1 MSARDVLARRRF
13 HYSGGPN
20 PINSCCNT
28 SPTRCQEEAENDL
41 FALHAAGYV
50 VVPGEPLMRVVSGD
64 QIPGGG
70 RLVLEAD
77 LMALEKAVTSAQE
90 SPDEG

>member
-1 MSARDVLARRRF
+1 MLWFDYPNGEDSADAII
-13 HYSGGPN
+13 S
-20 PINSCCNT
+20 
-28 SPTRCQEEAENDL
+28 
-41 FALHAAGYV
+41 ALHAAGYV
-50 VVPGEPLMRVVSGD
+50 VVPGESLMRVVSGD